1 MAEGYLKSLDPR
13 LEVYSAGIHPAPA
26 VHPYAIRVME
36 EIGIDISA
44 QRPKL
49 VSELLSRPFDWLIT
63 VCDDAD
69 RDCPMFPCP
78 VPHRIHIGFE
88 DPARASGSEE
98 EILAVFRKVRDQIV
112 VRFRELYETRLQT
125 ELKR

>member
-1 MAEGYLKSLDPR
+1 MAEGYLKSLDAR
-13 LEVYSAGIHPAPA
+13 LEVYSAGTHPAPT

-44 QRPKL
+44 QRPKPVNEFL
-49 VSELLSRPFDWLIT
+49 GRSFDWLIT

-69 RDCPMFPCP
+69 RNCPIFPHP
-78 VPHRIHIGFE
+78 VRHRVHIGFE

-112 VRFRELYETRLQT
+112 ERFRELYETRLRS
-125 ELKR
+125 ELNR